1 MNKGLCMRPLFFDI
15 YPEGPR
21 QDDWPFLLH
30 NSIRVDG
37 MKQLTISEISE
48 KLKDLKDEKD
58 PFFGELKSDG
68 RKGVQQLLARWDRQ
82 KAEEARLYSRYQEMT
97 VYERRLKKSG
107 WTIIAGTDE
116 AGRGPLAG
124 PVVAA
129 AVILPEGFYL
139 PGLDDSKKL
148 SEAKRDEF
156 YKEIMCGAA
165 AVGVGR
171 IGAGEID
178 RINILQASRKAM
190 LLALADMDSTP
201 DYLLTDAV
209 DLDVPYPAEAIIK
222 GDSKSVT
229 IAAASVI
236 AKVTRDRYMR
246 ELDEQYPHYGFGQN
260 MGYGTRQHLEAI
272 EKHGIINEHRKSFA
286 PIKGMY

>member
-1 MNKGLCMRPLFFDI
+1 
-15 YPEGPR
+15 
-21 QDDWPFLLH
+21 
-30 NSIRVDG
+30 

-48 KLKDLKDEKD
+48 KLKDLKDNKD
-58 PFFGELKSDG
+58 PFLGELKSDE

-82 KAEEARLYSRYQEMT
+82 RAEEARLYGRYQEMT

-124 PVVAA
+124 PVIAA

-148 SEAKRDEF
+148 SEAKREEF
-156 YKEIMCGAA
+156 YKEIMSGAA

-190 LLALADMDSTP
+190 LLALADMGSTP

-209 DLDVPYPAEAIIK
+209 DLDVPYPAEAVIK

-236 AKVTRDRYMR
+236 AKVTRDRYMK
-246 ELDEQYPHYGFGQN
+246 ELDELYPHYGFGRN

-272 EKHGIINEHRKSFA
+272 EKHGIVNEHRKSFA

>member
-1 MNKGLCMRPLFFDI
+1 
-15 YPEGPR
+15 
-21 QDDWPFLLH
+21 
-30 NSIRVDG
+30 

-48 KLKDLKDEKD
+48 KLKDLKDDKD

-82 KAEEARLYSRYQEMT
+82 RAEEARLYGRYQEMT
-97 VYERRLKKSG
+97 VFERRLKKSG
-107 WTIIAGTDE
+107 WTMIAGTDE

-124 PVVAA
+124 PVIAA

-156 YKEIMCGAA
+156 YKEIMSGAA
-165 AVGVGR
+165 AVGIGR
-171 IGAGEID
+171 ISAGEID
-178 RINILQASRKAM
+178 RINILQASKKAM
-190 LLALADMDSTP
+190 LLALADMGSTP

-209 DLDVPYPAEAIIK
+209 DLDVPFQAEAVIK

-246 ELDEQYPHYGFGQN
+246 ELDELYPHYGFGRN
-260 MGYGTRQHLEAI
+260 MGYGTREHLEAI
-272 EKHGIINEHRKSFA
+272 QKHGIINEHRKSFA

>member
-1 MNKGLCMRPLFFDI
+1 
-15 YPEGPR
+15 
-21 QDDWPFLLH
+21 
-30 NSIRVDG
+30 

-48 KLKDLKDEKD
+48 KLKDLKDNKD
-58 PFFGELKSDG
+58 PFLGELKSDG
-68 RKGVQQLLARWDRQ
+68 RKGVQQLLARWGRQ
-82 KAEEARLYSRYQEMT
+82 RAEEARLYGRYQEMT

-107 WTIIAGTDE
+107 WMMIAGTDE

-124 PVVAA
+124 PVIAA

-156 YKEIMCGAA
+156 YNEIMAGAA

-171 IGAGEID
+171 IGAEEID
-178 RINILQASRKAM
+178 RINILQASKKAM
-190 LLALADMDSTP
+190 LLALADMGSTP

-209 DLDVPYPAEAIIK
+209 DLDVPYPAEAVIK

-246 ELDEQYPHYGFGQN
+246 ELDELYPHYGFGRN
-260 MGYGTRQHLEAI
+260 MGYGTRHHLEAI

>member
-1 MNKGLCMRPLFFDI
+1 V
-15 YPEGPR
+15 
-21 QDDWPFLLH
+21 PFLLH
-30 NSIRVDG
+30 NSIRVDE
-37 MKQLTISEISE
+37 MKQLTISEISD
-48 KLKDLKDEKD
+48 KLKDLKDSRD
-58 PFFGELKSDG
+58 PLIGELKADG
-68 RKGVQQLLARWDRQ
+68 RKGVQQLLTRWDKKR
-82 KAEEARLYSRYQEMT
+82 AEEARLYERHQEMT
-97 VYERRLKKSG
+97 VYERRLRNSG
-107 WTIIAGTDE
+107 WTLIAGTDE

-124 PVVAA
+124 PVIAA

-156 YKEIMCGAA
+156 YKIIMSGAA

-190 LLALADMDSTP
+190 LLALADMGSTP

-209 DLDVPYPAEAIIK
+209 DLDVPYPAEAVIK

-246 ELDEQYPHYGFGQN
+246 ELDGLHPQYGFGQH

-272 EKHGIINEHRKSFA
+272 EKHGIISEHRKSFA
-286 PIKGMY
+286 PIKGI

>member
-1 MNKGLCMRPLFFDI
+1 
-15 YPEGPR
+15 
-21 QDDWPFLLH
+21 
-30 NSIRVDG
+30 
-37 MKQLTISEISE
+37 MKQLTISEISV
-48 KLKDLKDEKD
+48 KLKDLKDDND

-82 KAEEARLYSRYQEMT
+82 RAEEARLYGRYQEMT
-97 VYERRLKKSG
+97 VFERRLKKSG
-107 WTIIAGTDE
+107 WTMIAGTDE

-124 PVVAA
+124 PVIAA

-156 YKEIMCGAA
+156 YKEIMSGAS
-165 AVGVGR
+165 AVGIGR
-171 IGAGEID
+171 ISAGEID
-178 RINILQASRKAM
+178 QINILQASKKAM
-190 LLALADMDSTP
+190 LLALADMGSTP

-209 DLDVPYPAEAIIK
+209 DLDVPYQAEAVIK

-246 ELDEQYPHYGFGQN
+246 ELDEQYPHYGFGRN